1 MTNTSGEMNLQ
12 SKQDIICHVEKV
24 KPATPAHYVVDVI
37 PFLANIIFPSNQ
49 RFDKARKM
57 YFAHSEEKVITRT
70 STFTFLVCKQSLLI
84 H

>member
-1 MTNTSGEMNLQ
+1 MTNTSGEMNLP
-12 SKQDIICHVEKV
+12 SKQDTICHVEKV
-24 KPATPAHYVVDVI
+24 KPATSAHDVVSVH
-37 PFLANIIFPSNQ
+37 NT

-57 YFAHSEEKVITRT
+57 YFADSKEKVTTRT